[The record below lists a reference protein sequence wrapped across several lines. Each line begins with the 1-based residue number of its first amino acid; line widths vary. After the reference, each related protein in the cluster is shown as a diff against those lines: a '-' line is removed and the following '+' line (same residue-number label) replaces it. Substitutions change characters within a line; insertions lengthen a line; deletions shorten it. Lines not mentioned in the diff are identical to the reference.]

1 MKYLVRI
8 VVLLTLLAHSS
19 AAQAFSANKVHFER
33 LQNGRCRISIA
44 YTVPALKEFREARIE
59 YSSFKEAEDIYW
71 KLVSGAD
78 FYFSSAGTLRF
89 ETPPSQPKR
98 W

>member
-1 MKYLVRI
+1 MRNG
-8 VVLLTLLAHSS
+8 VLFLLFAHAS
-19 AAQAFSANKVHFER
+19 QGLAFSANKVFFER
-33 LQNGRCRISIA
+33 LQSGRCRISIA
-44 YTVPALKEFREARIE
+44 YTVPALKEFREAQIE
-59 YSSFKEAEDIYW
+59 YASQKEAEDIYW

-89 ETPPSQPKR
+89 ETPQSKPER